1 MRGMIRL
8 YQSRLKASEETT
20 RHIGAEQEHC
30 GEIEDTYQ
38 ERRENYSKNIRV
50 ESEKISTE

>member
-38 ERRENYSKNIRV
+38 ERRENYSKKYQSG
-50 ESEKISTE
+50 E